1 MIGFDTTAIIDFF
14 KKNDGLKKVLDGL
27 EDDFATTIIN
37 CQETY
42 FGIYQGNPKYDL
54 ESEFYGKFFDNIILL
69 GLDKNSVKESSRI
82 FWELSR
88 NGKITG
94 KFDCMIAG
102 ILLSNGVDK
111 IITKNVKDFENI
123 KGLKVISY

>member
-14 KKNDGLKKVLDGL
+14 KKDDGLKRVLGGL

-42 FGIYQGNPKYDL
+42 FGIHQGDPKYDL
-54 ESEFYGKFFDNIILL
+54 ESEFYEKFFDDIILL
-69 GLDKNSVKESSRI
+69 GLDKNSVKESSKI
-82 FWELSR
+82 LWELSR
-88 NGKITG
+88 SGKIMG

-102 ILLSNGVDK
+102 ILLSNGVNK
-111 IITKNVKDFENI
+111 IITKNVKDFKNI